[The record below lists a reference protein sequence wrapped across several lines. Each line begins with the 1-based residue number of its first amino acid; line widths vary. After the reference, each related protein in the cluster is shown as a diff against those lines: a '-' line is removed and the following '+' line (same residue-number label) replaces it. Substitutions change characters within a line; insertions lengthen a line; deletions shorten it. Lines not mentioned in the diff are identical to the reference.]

1 MTAAAKTE
9 ADLDA
14 IAAAAQ
20 AGLDGGAPI
29 AAFSSHLAGFDLDQ
43 AYRVTAALRR
53 RRVAQGARPVGR
65 KIGFTN
71 RTIWAEYGVYAP
83 IWGDLYDTTV
93 HDLAGLDR
101 YPLGRLAEPKLEP
114 EIAVGLARAP
124 APDMDEAALL
134 DCVAWLAH
142 GFEIVQSP
150 FPGWR
155 FQAPDTV
162 ACGGMHA
169 ALLLGP
175 RHRLQPGEHAR
186 WLAALPRFTCSLACN
201 GEIVAHGSGADVLDG
216 PLAALKHLV
225 ALLARDPVNP
235 PLAAGEIVT
244 TGTLTRAVAVMPGET
259 WRTTLDGLPLDG
271 IAVRF

>member
-1 MTAAAKTE
+1 MTAVPHPDIE
-9 ADLDA
+9 A

-20 AGLDGGAPI
+20 AGLDGAVPLTP
-29 AAFSSHLAGFDLDQ
+29 FSSTHAGFDLDQ

-53 RRVAQGARPVGR
+53 RRIAQGARPVGR

-71 RTIWAEYGVYAP
+71 RTIWADYGVYAP
-83 IWGDLYDTTV
+83 IWGDLYDRTV
-93 HDLAGLDR
+93 RDLAGL
-101 YPLGRLAEPKLEP
+101 GRCLIDHLAEPKIEP

-124 APDMDEAALL
+124 SPAMDEAALL
-134 DCVAWLAH
+134 DCIGWIAH

-150 FPGWR
+150 FAGWR

-175 RHRLQPGEHAR
+175 RHILQPNGRAR
-186 WLAALPRFTCSLACN
+186 WLEALPRFGCSLARG
-201 GEIVAHGSGADVLDG
+201 GEILASGSGADVLDG
-216 PLAALKHLV
+216 PLSALKHLV
-225 ALLARDPVNP
+225 GLLARDPVNR

-244 TGTLTRAVAVMPGET
+244 TGTLTRAVAIKPGEAWST
-259 WRTTLDGLPLDG
+259 RLDGLPLDG